1 MDKILLSGYGNILLH
16 FEKLKINYEAFF
28 LKI

>member
-1 MDKILLSGYGNILLH
+1 MDRILLSGYGNNLLY
-16 FEKLKINYEAFF
+16 FEKLKINYEALF